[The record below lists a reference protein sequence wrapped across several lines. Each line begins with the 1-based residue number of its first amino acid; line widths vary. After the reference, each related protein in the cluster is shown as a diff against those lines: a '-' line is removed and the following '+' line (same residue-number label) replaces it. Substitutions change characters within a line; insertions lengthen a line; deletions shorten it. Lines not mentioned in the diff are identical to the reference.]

1 MKNLIVTFIIFSI
14 TTFSCQKEKKFGFV
28 DRSKAINEYQE
39 KMDVEEK
46 YKPLNEAFIKRRDSM
61 IQAFQFEYREAA
73 IKAQRMSPQKQQEL
87 SQEFQQRDQL
97 LTQQIQVEQRN
108 LENSFNAEIDSS
120 IVHFKKYVEQYG
132 KDKGFFV
139 IFGTSEATNTIM
151 YGQDTIDVTE
161 EIISGLNESY
171 KKEETPTEKK

>member
-1 MKNLIVTFIIFSI
+1 MKNIIAALIIISL
-14 TTFSCQKEKKFGFV
+14 TTFSCQKEKKFGYV

-39 KMDVEEK
+39 KIDVEEK

-73 IKAQRMSPQKQQEL
+73 IKAQRMSPQKQQQL

-97 LTQQIQVEQRN
+97 LTQQIQLEQQN

-132 KDKGFFV
+132 KDKGFFA

-151 YGQDTIDVTE
+151 YGQETLDITE
-161 EIISGLNESY
+161 EIIKGLNDSY
-171 KKEETPTEKK
+171 KKDDSSSKKE